1 MYSRPAARNPRPSP
15 KLLRKCRPE
24 DSAIPTACLPG
35 RITDGPST
43 SRSLDRTTC
52 PRARTMVTVLEV
64 QTAHEAL
71 SHAQALAMAWPSWT
85 AAPVLAPQNDQVGLA
100 MTSQSLP
107 HSST

>member
-15 KLLRKCRPE
+15 KLLRKCRQE

-52 PRARTMVTVLEV
+52 PRARAMATVLEV
-64 QTAHEAL
+64 QTAHAAY
-71 SHAQALAMAWPSWT
+71 SQAQALALAWPAWT
-85 AAPVLAPQNDQVGLA
+85 AAPVIAPHYAKVGLA
-100 MTSQSLP
+100 MASQ
-107 HSST
+107 

>member
-24 DSAIPTACLPG
+24 DSAITTACLPG
-35 RITDGPST
+35 RNTDGPST

-52 PRARTMVTVLEV
+52 PRARAMVTVLEE

-71 SHAQALAMAWPSWT
+71 SQAQGLGIAWPTWVD
-85 AAPVLAPQNDQVGLA
+85 ARGLGAQKDKEGVG
-100 MTSQSLP
+100 M
-107 HSST
+107 

>member
-24 DSAIPTACLPG
+24 DSAIPTAGLPG

-52 PRARTMVTVLEV
+52 PRAPAMVTVLEV
-64 QTAHEAL
+64 QTAHQAV
-71 SHAQALAMAWPSWT
+71 SQAQSLAMARPSGT
-85 AAPVLAPQNDQVGLA
+85 AAPVVAAQYAKVGLG
-100 MTSQSLP
+100 
-107 HSST
+107 

>member
-52 PRARTMVTVLEV
+52 PRAPAMVTVLEA
-64 QTAHEAL
+64 QRAHEAL
-71 SHAQALAMAWPSWT
+71 SQAQASAMAWPSCT
-85 AAPVLAPQNDQVGLA
+85 AAPLLAPAYAKVGLEW
-100 MTSQSLP
+100 
-107 HSST
+107 